1 MKNDP
6 RIEAAQTE
14 LEAGVKALVS
24 SEDWKRHLET
34 QARFHRYSFQNVLWL
49 AIQAA
54 KREMPLSKVAGFNT
68 WKDLGRFVKKG
79 ERALNVLA
87 PMLGKKTDEETGEE
101 RRVIYGFKVVSVFD
115 MSQTD
120 GAELPEVCHDVDG
133 NGEAYKALTDKLAA
147 FSASRSVP
155 VTFTDCGSA
164 QGSFNR
170 MDKAIKVRPE
180 MGDLQTAATLVHEV
194 AHSLLHT
201 EEDDCHSR
209 PEMEVEAE
217 SVAFVVMSALGMD
230 VSRCSFGY
238 VAGWSK
244 GDTDLVK
251 KTADR
256 VQKAAKKILEA
267 VE

>member
-1 MKNDP
+1 MKTTKTPDT
-6 RIEAAQTE
+6 RIEEAQAALTE
-14 LEAGVKALVS
+14 GLKALTS
-24 SEDWKRHLET
+24 SEDWTRYLAT
-34 QARFHRYSFQNVLWL
+34 QARFHRYSFCNIIWL
-49 AIQAA
+49 CSQAA
-54 KREMPLSKVAGFNT
+54 RRGIDLSRVAGFNA

-87 PMLGKKTDEETGEE
+87 PMTGKKVDEETGEE
-101 RRVIYGFKVVSVFD
+101 RYIVFGFKVVSVFD
-115 MSQTD
+115 LSQTD
-120 GAELPEVCHDVDG
+120 GEPLPEVCHDVEG
-133 NGEAYKALTDKLAA
+133 NGEAYKALTDKLAK

-155 VTFTDCGSA
+155 VSFEDCGSA

-170 MDKAIKVRPE
+170 LDKAIKIRPE

-194 AHSLLHT
+194 AHSLLH
-201 EEDDCHSR
+201 ENEDDCHSR

-244 GDTDLVK
+244 
-251 KTADR
+251 
-256 VQKAAKKILEA
+256 
-267 VE
+267 